1 LKITNGIDRFERFAY
16 RLSTWFEQIA
26 IVGFLGMMAAT
37 LIDVIGAKA
46 FQWPLPASLEVVF
59 FCQLIAMSA
68 ALAYGEIDKRHI
80 RVEFI
85 VDKFPRRVRAFFLG
99 LAALLGLGFFAILIW
114 KSYQYAMTLK
124 SINEVTATSRI
135 IMYPFA
141 LWLGFSFIPLCLVLA
156 GELLRAISEGIKK

>member
-37 LIDVIGAKA
+37 LVDVIGSKA
-46 FQWPLPASLEVVF
+46 FKWPLPASLEVVF
-59 FCQLIAMSA
+59 FCQLIAISA
-68 ALAYGEIDKRHI
+68 ALAYGEIDRRHI

-85 VDKFPRRVRAFFLG
+85 VDKFPPRARAFFHG
-99 LAALLGLGFFAILIW
+99 FAALLGLGFFAILTW

-124 SINEVTATSRI
+124 AINEVTATSRI
-135 IMYPFA
+135 IMYPFV
-141 LWLGFSFIPLCLVLA
+141 LWLGLSLVPLCLGLA
-156 GELLRAISEGIKK
+156 AEILKAILEGVKK